1 MTQLATTPGLFA
13 EAFDR
18 LDSTSPIHA
27 LRDAAFTT
35 FQSLGMPTLRD
46 EPWRNTS
53 VKPITQT
60 TFVTPVTAPDANV
73 SPAQLTPYLFDAL
86 DAFRMVFVNGEF
98 SPELSTSDAL
108 SKGVR
113 VMSIADALREEP
125 AAITPWLAQRTPV
138 DHQAFI
144 ALNTAMIEDGA
155 FIHIAKGVACE
166 RPIHVLCVTSAGDAT
181 ILTSPRLLIVAEKN
195 AQATVIEQHAGLDDG
210 PRLTNAVTE
219 IIALENARVDFYRI
233 QRENADTFHT
243 SGLLVSQE
251 QDSTVVCNGSTW
263 GGALTR
269 NEVHASL
276 NGTNCD
282 VTFNGLMMTSDKQH
296 VDNALRINHLKPHC
310 RSWQYYKS
318 ILADESKSIFTGRI
332 YVAEDAQKTDAKQ
345 TNKSLLLSPK
355 AHVTTKPQLEI
366 FADDVKCTHGATI
379 GEVEPGQLFYLRA
392 RGIRADAARSL
403 LTFAFANEV
412 LQEIR
417 IDAIR
422 RQLERLLLARLP
434 GGDAI
439 RGEL

>member
-1 MTQLATTPGLFA
+1 MSQLATAPGLFA

-18 LDSTSPIHA
+18 LDSASPIHA
-27 LRDAAFTT
+27 LRENAFAS
-35 FQSLGMPTLRD
+35 FQAMGMPTLRD
-46 EPWRNTS
+46 EAWRYTS

-60 TFVTPVTAPDANV
+60 TFTAASDANV
-73 SPAQLTPYLFDAL
+73 SASQLTPFLFDGL
-86 DAFRMVFVNGEF
+86 DAYRLVFVNG
-98 SPELSTSDAL
+98 SYTPELSSQDAL
-108 SKGVR
+108 PNGVR
-113 VMSIADALREEP
+113 VLSIADALRDAP
-125 AAITPWLAQRTPV
+125 QTITPWRAQRTPA

-155 FIHIAKGVACE
+155 FIHLAKNIVCD
-166 RPIHVLCVTSAGDAT
+166 RPIHVLCVTSAGGAT
-181 ILTSPRLLIVAEKN
+181 IVTSPRLLIVAEQN

-210 PRLTNAVTE
+210 ARLTNAVTE
-219 IIALENARVDFYRI
+219 IIALENANVDYYRV
-233 QRENADTFHT
+233 QRENAETFHT

-251 QDSTVVCNGSTW
+251 QDSTIVCNGSTW

-269 NEVHASL
+269 NEVHAAL

-282 VTFNGLMMTSDKQH
+282 VTFNGLMMTSETQH
-296 VDNALRINHLKPHC
+296 VDNALRINHFKPHC

-345 TNKSLLLSPK
+345 TNKNLLLSPK
-355 AHVTTKPQLEI
+355 AHVTTRPQLEI

-379 GEVEPGQLFYLRA
+379 GEVEPSQLFYLQA